1 MPENQINE
9 NQVRI
14 DPQDLFS
21 TIGEMTVELRIMRNQ
36 NAELKLENDKLR
48 EHNKEL
54 IVANNTTQKEDKGV

>member
-1 MPENQINE
+1 MPENQMQE

-14 DPQDLFS
+14 DPKDLFS
-21 TIGEMTVELRIMRNQ
+21 TIGEMTIELRMLRVK
-36 NAELKLENDKLR
+36 NAELQQENGKLR